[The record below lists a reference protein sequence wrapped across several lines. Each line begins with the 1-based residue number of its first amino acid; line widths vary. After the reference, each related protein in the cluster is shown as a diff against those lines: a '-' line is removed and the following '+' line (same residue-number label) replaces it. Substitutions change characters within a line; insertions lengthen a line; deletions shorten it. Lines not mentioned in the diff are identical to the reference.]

1 MEQPEKSSLKRSEA
15 FDSLL
20 NSIYSALAT
29 YSNVHRG
36 SGQYSQV
43 TTHLYEESREIVLK
57 FLKLN
62 RKNYKIIFSSPLRAE
77 SIIKMLSAD
86 SFHILSSE
94 DIGFALGVRAL
105 AVRKN
110 ALPKGA
116 PVYPGGGSARLVS
129 PDWVVWSK
137 GSEKFEAGTPAI
149 INIITFARALKMISE
164 YERNPFT
171 EPLSQPCSAKEILT
185 RDDLTDFN
193 GIELLERLKGSLIGR
208 ETAVP
213 AKNGPRYYIN
223 LDNAASTQTFSPV
236 ANAFTMSLGIKGDE
250 RRILADEVRSICSDF
265 LNAPVS
271 DYEVIF
277 TSNTTES
284 INLASHNLR
293 IMQEDDIIPV
303 VLNTILEH
311 NSNDLPWRDE
321 SSLGVI
327 RMPVNDEGF
336 LNLNELE
343 NTLSEYN
350 QDNKHGKQR
359 IRLVSIS
366 GASNVLGSCNDISE
380 ISRIVHKYGAD
391 LLVDAAQMIAHRKT
405 DIRLCGIDYLAF
417 SAHKAYAPFGTGVLV
432 ARRNL
437 LKFSS
442 EELEDI
448 ISCGEENTAGIAAM
462 GKALGLLQRSGM
474 DIICEE
480 EQKLT
485 YHALRELSGIK
496 GIKIFG
502 ISDPQSG
509 SLKNKTGVISFFIK
523 GIWPNQISKELAE
536 NGIGV
541 RYGCHC
547 AHMLVKQILSV
558 PPALRRFQRLMAIA
572 FPGIVFPGVV
582 RISFGLTTTIEEIDT
597 FISVLKDIVANQK
610 NEKPG
615 MKDKMNEFTGSVT
628 KKVFGA

>member
-1 MEQPEKSSLKRSEA
+1 VEQSEASSLKSPEA

-20 NSIYSALAT
+20 NSIYTALAT

-36 SGQYSQV
+36 SGQFSQV
-43 TTHLYEESREIVLK
+43 TTQLYEDAREIVLK
-57 FLKLN
+57 YLELD
-62 RKNYKIIFSSPLRAE
+62 RKDYMIIFSSPLRSE
-77 SIIKMLSAD
+77 SIVKMLPAGC
-86 SFHILSSE
+86 FHILSSE
-94 DIGFALGVRAL
+94 DIGLALGVRAL

-149 INIITFARALKMISE
+149 INIIAFARALKMISE
-164 YERNPFT
+164 YKNIPFA
-171 EPLSQPCSAKEILT
+171 EPCNQPRSAHEILT
-185 RDDLTDFN
+185 RDDLTDYK
-193 GIELLERLKGSLIGR
+193 GIELLDRLKESLIGR
-208 ETAVP
+208 DVSVP
-213 AKNGPRYYIN
+213 AKNGSRYYIN

-236 ANAFTMSLGIKGDE
+236 AKAFTMSLQIRENE
-250 RRILADEVRSICSDF
+250 RRVLADEVRSICSDF
-265 LNAPVS
+265 LDAPAS

-284 INLASHNLR
+284 INLAARNLR
-293 IMQEDDIIPV
+293 IKQEGGIIPV

-321 SSLGVI
+321 SNSGVI
-327 RMPVNDEGF
+327 RMNVNDEGF

-343 NTLSEYN
+343 KTLSEYN
-350 QDNKHGKQR
+350 KDIKHGNAR
-359 IRLVSIS
+359 IRLVSVS
-366 GASNVLGSCNDISE
+366 GASNVLGSCNDIPE
-380 ISRIVHKYGAD
+380 ISRIVHKFGAD

-405 DIRLCGIDYLAF
+405 HIRLCEVDYLAF

-442 EELEDI
+442 EELENI
-448 ISCGEENTAGIAAM
+448 NSCGEENIAGIAAL
-462 GKALGLLQRSGM
+462 GKALGLLQRIGM

-480 EQKLT
+480 EQKHT
-485 YHALRELSGIK
+485 YHALKALSDIN

-502 ISDPQSG
+502 ICDPESD
-509 SLKNKTGVISFFIK
+509 SLRNKTGVISFFIK

-558 PPALRRFQRLMAIA
+558 PPTLRRFQRLLAIA

-582 RISFGLTTTIEEIDT
+582 RISFSLTTTNEEIDA
-597 FISVLKDIVANQK
+597 FISVLKEIAAKQK

-615 MKDKMNEFTGSVT
+615 MKDKMNEFTRT
-628 KKVFGA
+628 IAEKVFGA